1 MAKIKVRPEDFIVEE
16 LIDIPFSD
24 KGAYT
29 ILKLE
34 KRYWN
39 TLDVIDFVARKTNV
53 SKNLFARAG
62 LKDRYSQS
70 TQYLSFNGHFKHTI
84 KEDNFTLKPVGR
96 SNIAIKPGMMRGNR
110 FCITLR
116 SMTGRE
122 TSLLK
127 QNVEEVR
134 EHGFPNYFDEQRFG
148 SARHGQG
155 FIAKKMILEHYQ
167 GALKLLM
174 CYAYKEDSMQEK
186 KFKAYCLSNWR
197 EWQGCLKIAPPFY
210 HPTLRYLCVHP
221 KDYKNALKKID
232 REFLNLYLLAY
243 QSYIFNEAL
252 ARLVKHHSE
261 EIVTVEYSAGEFIF
275 HRKLRTPLT
284 AADKQIPMI
293 NEKTKLAGTVGKN
306 IEKVLAK
313 EGITLKQMALQK
325 MRLRGVRFKYF
336 LRDAIVF
343 PGDFTVS
350 SPVTDEIYSDKY
362 KCAVKCILPPGTYA
376 TILIK
381 RLLLQ
386 R

>member
-1 MAKIKVRPEDFIVEE
+1 MTKIKVRPEDFIVEE

-24 KGAYT
+24 KGTYT

-39 TLDVIDFVARKTNV
+39 TLDVIDFVVRKTNV

-70 TQYLSFNGHFKHTI
+70 TQYLSFKGYFKHTI
-84 KEDNFTLKPVGR
+84 KEDNFALKPVGR
-96 SNIAIKPGMMRGNR
+96 SNTAVNPGMMRGNS

-116 SMTGRE
+116 SVTGKE
-122 TSLLK
+122 TETLRR
-127 QNVEEVR
+127 NADEIH

-174 CYAYKEDSMQEK
+174 CHAYKEDSTQEK
-186 KFKAYCLSNWR
+186 KFKEYCLGHWR
-197 EWQGCLKIAPPFY
+197 DWPGCLKMAPPFY
-210 HPTLRYLCVHP
+210 RPILRYLSAYP
-221 KDYKNALKKID
+221 NDYKNALKKID

-243 QSYIFNEAL
+243 QSSIFNEVL
-252 ARLVKHHSE
+252 ARLVKQHSE
-261 EIVTVEYSAGEFIF
+261 KNVSVKYSMGEFIF
-275 HRKLRTPLT
+275 HRKLRAPLT

-293 NEKTKLAGTVGKN
+293 NDKTKLAGMVGKY

-343 PGDFTVS
+343 PADFTVS
-350 SPVTDEIYSDKY
+350 KPEPDEIYSDKS
-362 KCAVKCILPPGTYA
+362 KCVVKCILPPGTYA